1 MTTDDTQNTKSS
13 FEDLGRTLD
22 KNLGEA
28 AKKLDQE
35 TEKVVTYLN
44 DEVVPAV
51 RSGSTKA
58 LRAAAEQLS
67 RLADFMDK
75 DRSSS

>member
-1 MTTDDTQNTKSS
+1 MATDDTQNTKAS
-13 FEDLGRTLD
+13 FEDLGRKLD
-22 KNLGEA
+22 KNLGVA

-44 DEVVPAV
+44 EEVVPAV
-51 RSGSTKA
+51 RSGSSKA
-58 LRAAAEQLS
+58 LRVAAEQLA

-75 DRSSS
+75 NPSS